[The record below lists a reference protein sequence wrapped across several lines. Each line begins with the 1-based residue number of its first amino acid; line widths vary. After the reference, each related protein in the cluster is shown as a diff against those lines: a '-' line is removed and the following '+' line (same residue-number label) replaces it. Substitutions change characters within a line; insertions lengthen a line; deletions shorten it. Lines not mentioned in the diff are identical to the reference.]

1 MDFPQLASNIK
12 AMHEILQS
20 NAVRAINQNITAR
33 NWLVGFWIVEFEQNG
48 EDKAKYGERL
58 LETIAKTIHIKG
70 LGATTLSQCRKF
82 YITYPNIVTEIKG
95 LLHNLNPKIFQ
106 ISEKLQL
113 FDNEYLDKIIE
124 DKIQIFQSVSEKLPK
139 VESKKLFN
147 YLSFSHFVELMSI
160 EDPLKRLFY
169 EIETMRG
176 CWSVKELHRQI
187 GSLCYERS
195 SICKDPDDLM
205 AYIHSNADFLSQ
217 NS

>member
-113 FDNEYLDKIIE
+113 YDNEYLDKIIE

-195 SICKDPDDLM
+195 IS
-205 AYIHSNADFLSQ
+205 
-217 NS
+217 